1 MIGAALLRVGWG
13 CRRPDMSDDT
23 YSLRSGS
30 LTATIKAH
38 GAELCS
44 LKDDSGIEFVW
55 QAGPEWP
62 RHAPLLFPI
71 VGRLANDELRHR
83 GKTYRMTQHGFARDS
98 RFAWAE
104 RGESRCTLVLDDSEA
119 TRALYPFAF
128 RLTAAYAIDDTG
140 LDLTFTI
147 ANTGKET
154 LPASL
159 GGHPAFNWPLRPG
172 LAKESYALT
181 FARAESSP
189 VRRLDGGLL
198 RPAAEPSP
206 VKGNSL
212 PLSDSLFTDDAII
225 FDRIESMSVRYA
237 EGQGAST
244 GPWLEMSWRGFR
256 ELGVWSKPSGAPFLC
271 IEPWR
276 GHASP
281 AGFDGEFTD
290 KPGLM
295 HIAPEAQEQLS
306 FRIEVGSS

>member
-1 MIGAALLRVGWG
+1 MT
-13 CRRPDMSDDT
+13 DDT
-23 YSLRSGS
+23 HSIRSGG

-38 GAELCS
+38 GAEMCP
-44 LKDDSGIEFVW
+44 LKSDAGLEFVW
-55 QAGPEWP
+55 QAAPAWP

-98 RFAWAE
+98 RFTWAE
-104 RGESRCTLVLDDSEA
+104 RGESRCVLVLEDSET

-128 RLTAAYAIDDTG
+128 RLTATYAIDDAG
-140 LDLTFTI
+140 LDLSLTI

-159 GGHPAFNWPLRPG
+159 GGHPAFNWPLEPG
-172 LAKESYALT
+172 VSKEDYALT
-181 FARAESSP
+181 FANAESSP

-198 RPAAEPSP
+198 RAATEPSP
-206 VKGNSL
+206 VSGTVL
-212 PLSDSLFTDDAII
+212 PLSESLFVDDAII
-225 FDRIESMSVRYA
+225 FDRIDSNSVLYA
-237 EGQGAST
+237 AGPSASS
-244 GPWLEMSWRGFR
+244 GPWLKMSWRGFR

-276 GHASP
+276 GYASP
-281 AGFDGEFTD
+281 AGFDGAFSD

-295 HIAPEAQEQLS
+295 HIAAGAEERLS
-306 FRIEVGSS
+306 FRIEVASS

>member
-1 MIGAALLRVGWG
+1 
-13 CRRPDMSDDT
+13 MSDDT
-23 YSLRSGS
+23 HTLRGGS

-44 LKDDSGIEFVW
+44 LKDDVTEFVW
-55 QAGPEWP
+55 QAGAEWP

-71 VGRLANDELRHR
+71 VGRLAGDELRHR

-98 RFAWAE
+98 RFAWTE
-104 RGESRCTLVLDDSEA
+104 RGERRCALVLEDNET

-128 RLTAAYAIDDTG
+128 RLTAIYALDDAG
-140 LDLTFTI
+140 LDLTLVI

-154 LPASL
+154 LPASI
-159 GGHPAFNWPLRPG
+159 GGHPAFNWPLQPG

-181 FARAESSP
+181 FASAEQSP

-198 RPAAEPSP
+198 RAAAEPSP
-206 VKGNSL
+206 VKGSVL
-212 PLSDSLFTDDAII
+212 ALSESLFADDAVI
-225 FDRIESMSVRYA
+225 FDKIESNAVRYA
-237 EGQGAST
+237 AAT
-244 GPWLEMSWRGFR
+244 GPWLKMSWRGFR

-276 GHASP
+276 GYASP
-281 AGFDGEFTD
+281 AGFDGEFSD

-295 HIAPEAQEQLS
+295 HIAAGTEEQLS
-306 FRIEVGSS
+306 FRIEVGPS

>member
-1 MIGAALLRVGWG
+1 
-13 CRRPDMSDDT
+13 MSDDT

-44 LKDDSGIEFVW
+44 LRDDSGIEFVW

-104 RGESRCTLVLDDSEA
+104 RRESRCTLVLDDSEA

-128 RLTAAYAIDDTG
+128 RLAAAYAIDDTG
-140 LDLTFTI
+140 LDLTLTI

-181 FARAESSP
+181 FVRAESSP

-198 RPAAEPSP
+198 RLAAEPSP

-225 FDRIESMSVRYA
+225 FDRIESTSVRYA
-237 EGQGAST
+237 AGQGAST

-281 AGFDGEFTD
+281 AGFEGEFTD

-295 HIAPEAQEQLS
+295 HIAPGAQEQLS